1 VEEKMKTKEFS
12 VVACVLLLFVMSG
25 KAITKSGAEVTLTG
39 QVVCS
44 NCWFEEEDRKAKPY
58 GSEDDI
64 KCAIR
69 CAKRNVPQALA
80 VVGEKQTTL
89 YILEP
94 GKAKTDLLK
103 LIGKQVTVTGTI
115 REDGD
120 KKYLRVVS
128 LMPVAMPT
136 GK

>member
-1 VEEKMKTKEFS
+1 MEKRLS
-12 VVACVLLLFVMSG
+12 VVFCVLLLLFVMSG
-25 KAITKSGAEVTLTG
+25 NAATKGGFEVTLTG

-44 NCWFEEEDRKAKPY
+44 NCWFEEDDRKAKPY

-80 VVGEKQTTL
+80 VVGEKETTL
-89 YILEP
+89 YILEQ

-103 LIGKQVTVTGTI
+103 LIGKQVTVTGTV

-120 KKYLRVVS
+120 KKYLRVDS
-128 LMPVAMPT
+128 LTPVAT
-136 GK
+136 TSGK

>member
-1 VEEKMKTKEFS
+1 MRFS
-12 VVACVLLLFVMSG
+12 VVFCVWLLFVLSG
-25 KAITKSGAEVTLTG
+25 NATTKGGFEVTLTG

-44 NCWFEEEDRKAKPY
+44 NCWFEEDDRKAKPY

-80 VVGEKQTTL
+80 VVGEKETTL

-94 GKAKTDLLK
+94 GKTKTELLK
-103 LIGKQVTVTGTI
+103 LIGKQVTVTGTV

-120 KKYLRVVS
+120 KKYLRVDS
-128 LMPVAMPT
+128 LTPVATTT

>member
-1 VEEKMKTKEFS
+1 MKRTKFTFALCLLMLL
-12 VVACVLLLFVMSG
+12 VVSG
-25 KAITKSGAEVTLTG
+25 NAGNKGSSEVTLTG

-58 GSEDDI
+58 GNEGDI
-64 KCAIR
+64 ACAIR

-80 VVGEKQTTL
+80 VVGEKETTL

-103 LIGKQVTVTGTI
+103 LIGKQVSITGTV

-120 KKYLRVVS
+120 KKYLRVDS
-128 LMPVAMPT
+128 ITPVAT
-136 GK
+136 TSGK

>member
-1 VEEKMKTKEFS
+1 MTKTK
-12 VVACVLLLFVMSG
+12 VAFALCLLMLLIVSG
-25 KAITKSGAEVTLTG
+25 NASSKGGSEVTLTG

-44 NCWFEEEDRKAKPY
+44 NCWFEEDRKEKPY

-64 KCAIR
+64 ACAIR
-69 CAKRNVPQALA
+69 CAKRKVPQALA
-80 VVGEKQTTL
+80 VIGESETTL

-103 LIGKQVTVTGTI
+103 LIGKQVKVTGTV

-120 KKYLRVVS
+120 KKYLSVDS
-128 LMPVAMPT
+128 ITPVATNT